1 MKVTNMT
8 SSKGNRIANQFI
20 IYDSDGSRYFQS
32 YNSVIAKIDN
42 ANNITLDQKFWNYS
56 VTTGKYRNIFL
67 EENKQQ
73 TEEKIKSG
81 AYQLADLNKP
91 EAQYEY

>member
-1 MKVTNMT
+1 
-8 SSKGNRIANQFI
+8 
-20 IYDSDGSRYFQS
+20 
-32 YNSVIAKIDN
+32 
-42 ANNITLDQKFWNYS
+42 
-56 VTTGKYRNIFL
+56 NIFL